1 MSKSRKIVLVVL
13 VASIVLVV
21 LFFTFFE
28 IVDTSQP
35 ETVILPPYNHATA
48 VAEIYTM
55 TVSPLTPTPS
65 NVIYITMTPTP
76 GIYYPGGVTHHAGVV
91 MMTTP
96 RGE

>member
-1 MSKSRKIVLVVL
+1 MKPRFSRKMIIIAVLMV
-13 VASIVLVV
+13 IN
-21 LFFTFFE
+21 LFFAFFE
-28 IVDTSQP
+28 IVDTSQH

-48 VAEIYTM
+48 IAEIYTM